1 MAHSNIQ
8 LVAAQEFAAIYNVAT
23 ELLGQK
29 VVERVFRNHGFSK
42 KLLTEP
48 NLLLLNSEYMRFL
61 EACARQ
67 TNQPLFGAII
77 GDNVPFS
84 DLGTYGT
91 YVTEASSLSE
101 GLRRAS
107 RALRYHESGSSLDR
121 LQRGSKT
128 LLVYQPPTPKVL
140 GSWHQS
146 DGAAAML
153 INLVRMYEGHEWKPD
168 SVYLAGAKGERQRNL
183 ERYFDV
189 PVMNYQKGT
198 KLVCSFSEPLAVKRT
213 RLASEY
219 GVTFADL
226 RKMVSAKPPLS
237 FGGIL
242 KNVLDPLVRDGV
254 FEIDQVAAKIGLS
267 TRTIQRSLRSEGT
280 TFGSLLKAARQR
292 WALELLTREDLTIGD
307 IADILG
313 YSSKQHFIR
322 AFKTWTGK
330 TPGANRQT
338 VAGRW

>member
-1 MAHSNIQ
+1 MLPPNCSVRKSSN
-8 LVAAQEFAAIYNVAT
+8 
-23 ELLGQK
+23 
-29 VVERVFRNHGFSK
+29 GFSK

-77 GDNVPFS
+77 GDNVPFF

-101 GLRRAS
+101 SLRRAS

-128 LLVYQPPTPKVL
+128 LLVYQPATPNVL

-146 DGAAAML
+146 DGVAAML
-153 INLVRMYEGHEWKPD
+153 INLVRMYEGLEWTPD
-168 SVYLAGAKGERQRNL
+168 SIYLVGAKGDRQRNL

-280 TFGSLLKAARQR
+280 TFSSLLKAARQR
-292 WALELLTREDLTIGD
+292 WALELLAREDLTIGD

>member
-1 MAHSNIQ
+1 LAHTNIQ
-8 LVAAQEFAAIYNVAT
+8 LVAAQEFAAICNIAT
-23 ELLGQK
+23 ELFGQK
-29 VVERVFRNHGFSK
+29 AVERVFRNHGFSK
-42 KLLTEP
+42 RLLTEP
-48 NLLLLNSEYMRFL
+48 DLLLLNSEYIRFL

-101 GLRRAS
+101 SLRRAS
-107 RALRYHESGSSLDR
+107 PALRYHESGSSLDR

-128 LLVYQPPTPKVL
+128 LLVYQPATPNVL

-146 DGAAAML
+146 DGVAAML
-153 INLVRMYEGHEWKPD
+153 INLVRMYEGLEWTPD
-168 SVYLAGAKGERQRNL
+168 SIYLVGAKGERQRNL

-237 FGGIL
+237 FCGIL
-242 KNVLDPLVRDGV
+242 KNVLDRLVRDGV
-254 FEIDQVAAKIGLS
+254 FEIDQVAAKIALS

-280 TFGSLLKAARQR
+280 TFSSLLKAARQR
-292 WALELLTREDLTIGD
+292 WALELLAREDLTIGD